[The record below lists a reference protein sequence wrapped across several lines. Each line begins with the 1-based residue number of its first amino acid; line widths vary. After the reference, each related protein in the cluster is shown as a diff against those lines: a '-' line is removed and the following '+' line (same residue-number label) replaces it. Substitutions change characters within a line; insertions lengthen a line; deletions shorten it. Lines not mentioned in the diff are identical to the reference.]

1 MVVAFSVSPRHSTAP
16 KFSSLLQ
23 QYGRLAFH
31 CTELSGWAD
40 DFGAYFVFMQR
51 ITVDPFHPSIVNAS
65 GSSGVDAVDDY
76 LLGRDCKMT
85 KKEWRR
91 FCFEVLMLDGV
102 IPQTMDAVV
111 GMVDDMLR
119 TIVRCVVGCD
129 EFALAPGA
137 KLMVL
142 AVALAWFLL
151 LCGGDGVFPREYALA
166 RFGAADVFA
175 KGRGTVDV
183 SVRVCAQKVV
193 RRLTSL
199 GRCVRGLVWVTREN
213 SVWSDPELESKLGL
227 EVGGEHHLCDVWRAA
242 VGADCGLAVLM
253 RSVVGPSYDVYG
265 SLDKGVGYES
275 HEYDMTS
282 WGSGTVHAPM
292 SSDAQTSNALGLLVS
307 ASGRLASFGGIDRQ
321 VKIFLHNFLMG
332 FGHGR
337 RYRGLGGDD
346 SIVVNFLDVM
356 GVSFGTGLDGGGA
369 HGQFRFGGC
378 RSWFVGGRSGLK
390 VFGDEE
396 DELVVSFCRRW
407 MVLILWWWTRRRP
420 SGRV

>member
-16 KFSSLLQ
+16 KFSSLLR

-142 AVALAWFLL
+142 AVALVRFLL

-199 GRCVRGLVWVTREN
+199 GRCVRGLVRVAWEN

-242 VGADCGLAVLM
+242 VGVDCGLAVLM

-292 SSDAQTSNALGLLVS
+292 SSDVQTSNALGLLVS
-307 ASGRLASFGGIDRQ
+307 ASGRLASFGGIDHQ
-321 VKIFLHNFLMG
+321 VKIFVIICT
-332 FGHGR
+332 
-337 RYRGLGGDD
+337 
-346 SIVVNFLDVM
+346 IVL
-356 GVSFGTGLDGGGA
+356 TT
-369 HGQFRFGGC
+369 
-378 RSWFVGGRSGLK
+378 
-390 VFGDEE
+390 
-396 DELVVSFCRRW
+396 
-407 MVLILWWWTRRRP
+407 I
-420 SGRV
+420 